1 VVDESLADL
10 VGVDADDPG
19 LTRALAALGLPHDLV
34 PVIERE
40 QDEPD
45 DAGEGG
51 GCSTL
56 DAPARA
62 VRLTFMQANDGSW
75 YLYEIMYGKGQPDR
89 PAHPVLPLGLAFGQ
103 RGSDVVARLGEPTL
117 RAVLGAHRWERDD
130 LTLVLNYDK
139 DDGVKRV
146 RCAMSNQA
154 LHERVQG
161 EGE

>member
-10 VGVDADDPG
+10 VGADADDPR

-40 QDEPD
+40 QDAPD

-62 VRLTFMQANDGSW
+62 VRLTFLQADDGSW
-75 YLYEIMYGKGQPDR
+75 YLNEITYGKGGPDR
-89 PAHPVLPLGLAFGQ
+89 PAHPELPLGLAFGQ
-103 RGSDVVARLGEPTL
+103 PASDVIARLGEPTL

-130 LTLVLNYDK
+130 LTLVLSYDK

-154 LHERVQG
+154 LRERVRGQG
-161 EGE
+161 G